1 MRDPLNKIPPELRLT
16 KSPDLYISILQ
27 ILQKI
32 FNFSAEI
39 SCNSG
44 ILSKFKFI
52 YLWARIYHN
61 FFSFD
66 WSSAKTLLKYFKSI
80 GITETILEGVQY
92 N

>member
-1 MRDPLNKIPPELRLT
+1 MRDPLNKIPPDLRLT
-16 KSPDLYISILQ
+16 KSPDLYISIVQ

-52 YLWARIYHN
+52 YL
-61 FFSFD
+61 
-66 WSSAKTLLKYFKSI
+66 
-80 GITETILEGVQY
+80 
-92 N
+92 

>member
-1 MRDPLNKIPPELRLT
+1 MREPLNRTPPEVRLT

-32 FNFSAEI
+32 FIFSGEI
-39 SCNSG
+39 SNSSG
-44 ILSKFKFI
+44 ILSKFKFM

-61 FFSFD
+61 FFSFN

-80 GITETILEGVQY
+80 GITDTILEGVQY